1 MGKLF
6 KITITETLV
15 RNLGVKANSLDEATK
30 KVNNLYLDAKI
41 NLMDEKF
48 AEEYDLCGEEVYNFE
63 FSKLE
68 NVDSLEADNSK
79 NL

>member
-15 RNLGVKANSLDEATK
+15 RILGVKANSLDEATK

-68 NVDSLEADNSK
+68 NIDSLEAGNSK

>member
-48 AEEYDLCGEEVYNFE
+48 AEKYDLCGEEVYNFE
-63 FSKLE
+63 LSKLE
-68 NVDSLEADNSK
+68 NIDSLEADNSK

>member
-1 MGKLF
+1 
-6 KITITETLV
+6 
-15 RNLGVKANSLDEATK
+15 
-30 KVNNLYLDAKI
+30 
-41 NLMDEKF
+41 MDEKF

-68 NVDSLEADNSK
+68 NIDSLEADNSK